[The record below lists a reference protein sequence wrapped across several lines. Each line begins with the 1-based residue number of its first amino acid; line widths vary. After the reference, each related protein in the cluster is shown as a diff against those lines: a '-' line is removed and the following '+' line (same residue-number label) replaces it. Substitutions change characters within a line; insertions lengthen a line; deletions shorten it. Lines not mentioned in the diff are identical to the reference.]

1 MQMLEGRATDPSA
14 APSSFTV
21 TITSLVKRT
30 KFYSMTEY
38 VSKFGPFASV
48 TEIAD
53 RGHDLVIKP
62 GEPSVVAVCRIFRE
76 ERMETHRDIRH
87 GAIGEY
93 VG

>member
-21 TITSLVKRT
+21 TITSLVNRT

-38 VSKFGPFASV
+38 ACKFGPVASV
-48 TEIAD
+48 TEYAD

-62 GEPSVVAVCRIFRE
+62 GEPSMVAVCRIFRE